1 MIFFIWRKRMNKK
14 MLILFMGML
23 CATAH
28 AESIPTFN
36 LNTSTL
42 HIPRIEVSLSH
53 TQISHM
59 EVEMKLVAQDPSFDF
74 KVTKVKPLENSS
86 ELFPNEDAVRRFL
99 GELLSGGDLGVAD
112 EIMADNVVIH
122 TLDSFTPDFGTG
134 PEAMKQIVSW
144 YHGALSNFRVIP
156 DDLIITE
163 DKVISRFT
171 ITGKHT
177 GDLPNLQATGIE
189 ISVEGIDIYHIEKGK
204 ILEVW
209 HTADI
214 FGMMQTLGVVPSV
227 P

>member
-1 MIFFIWRKRMNKK
+1 MKKK

-23 CATAH
+23 CTTVH

-42 HIPRIEVSLSH
+42 HIPRIEVSLSE

-59 EVEMKLVAQDPSFDF
+59 EVEMQLVAQDPSFDF

-86 ELFPNEDAVRRFL
+86 ALFPNEDAVRRFL
-99 GELLSGGDLGVAD
+99 GELLSGADLGVAD

-122 TLDSFTPDFGTG
+122 TLDSLTPDFGTG

-144 YHGALSNFRVIP
+144 YHGAFSNFRVIP

-177 GDLPNLQATGIE
+177 GNLSNLQATGRE
-189 ISVEGIDIYHIEKGK
+189 ISVEGMDIYRIEKGK

-214 FGMMQTLGVVPSV
+214 FGMMQTFGAVFSV